1 MEDNLEANKEV
12 EDNSTLRSRK
22 NRGWSEFWDWIKAIV
37 VALIIAEGIHLFIF
51 QQFVVDGHSMDP
63 TLANGEH
70 LIIDKIPYYFSTPK
84 RGDIIVFHAP
94 DGQDWVKRVIG
105 LPGDTVAV
113 KNGKLILDGKKINEP
128 YINGPM
134 DPYNNYGP
142 TTVPKG
148 DLFVMGDNRN
158 ISEDSRIIGP
168 ISMKRV
174 IGRVDL
180 IFWPFSDFKAIGSSQ
195 EKYLPQSAPKS

>member
-1 MEDNLEANKEV
+1 MVDNME
-12 EDNSTLRSRK
+12 STSEQSTEKRK
-22 NRGWSEFWDWIKAIV
+22 RWSEVWDWLKAII
-37 VALIIAEGIHLFIF
+37 VALIIAEGIHLFIL
-51 QQFVVDGHSMDP
+51 QQFVVDGHSMDR

-70 LIIDKIPYYFSTPK
+70 LIVDKVPYYFETPK

-94 DGQDWVKRVIG
+94 DGEDWVKRVIG
-105 LPGDTVAV
+105 LPGNTVAV
-113 KNGKLILDGKKINEP
+113 KDGKLILDGKVINEP
-128 YINGPM
+128 YINQPM
-134 DPYNNYGP
+134 NPYNNYGP

-168 ISMKRV
+168 IPISKV

-180 IFWPFSDFKAIGSSQ
+180 VFWPLNDFKVIGTTQ
-195 EKYLPQSAPKS
+195 EKYLPQTTNTAK

>member
-1 MEDNLEANKEV
+1 MKDESQVTEKKTGSGIGAIL
-12 EDNSTLRSRK
+12 
-22 NRGWSEFWDWIKAIV
+22 WDWVKAAL
-37 VALIIAEGIHLFIF
+37 VALIIVFGVYQFLF
-51 QQFVVDGHSMDP
+51 QQFVVDGHSMDH
-63 TLANGEH
+63 TLANGER
-70 LIIDKIPYYFSTPK
+70 LIIDKIPYYFGPPK

-113 KNGKLILDGKKINEP
+113 ANGRLVLDGKTINEP
-128 YINGPM
+128 YINGLM
-134 DPYNNYGP
+134 DTPFP
-142 TTVPKG
+142 QTKVPKG

-168 ISMKRV
+168 IPISSV

-180 IFWPFSDFKAIGSSQ
+180 IIWPLNKFQVLGSTQ
-195 EKYLPQSAPKS
+195 EHYLPQGPAK

>member
-1 MEDNLEANKEV
+1 MEENLNTNHEV
-12 EDNSTLRSRK
+12 DDGSASRK
-22 NRGWSEFWDWIKAIV
+22 NKGWSEFWDWIKAIV
-37 VALIIAEGIHLFIF
+37 VALIIAEGIHLFVF

-70 LIIDKIPYYFSTPK
+70 LIIDKVPYYFGPPK

-142 TTVPKG
+142 ITVPKG

-168 ISMKRV
+168 ISIKKV

-180 IFWPFSDFKAIGSSQ
+180 IFWPFNDFKVVGSTQ

>member
-1 MEDNLEANKEV
+1 MEDQTSNAADEKPSGKKRSGGWKEV
-12 EDNSTLRSRK
+12 
-22 NRGWSEFWDWIKAIV
+22 WDWIKAIV
-37 VALIIAEGIHLFIF
+37 VALIIAEGIHLFVL

-63 TLANGEH
+63 TLANNEH
-70 LIIDKIPYYFSTPK
+70 LIIDKIPYYLGPPK

-113 KNGKLILDGKKINEP
+113 KNGKLILDGKTINEP

-168 ISMKRV
+168 IKESSV
-174 IGRVDL
+174 IGRVDI
-180 IFWPFSDFKAIGSSQ
+180 IFWPLNKMKVIGSSG
-195 EKYLPQSAPKS
+195 EKYLPQTP